1 MGHFLNPALVSR
13 QALQFST
20 NVMCVYF
27 MKTASPGLLELPV
40 VRVNAEGDAPPD
52 PPLLVTSRPFPLA
65 LFSSR
70 KVFWRMSGKIFL
82 VGGPLRSGRCM
93 AHSLMSSTCKH
104 VTTDR
109 RETGDRGQ
117 DIKGCR
123 ASGVNSRRIRAAG
136 L

>member
-1 MGHFLNPALVSR
+1 M
-13 QALQFST
+13 
-20 NVMCVYF
+20 
-27 MKTASPGLLELPV
+27 
-40 VRVNAEGDAPPD
+40 PPWT
-52 PPLLVTSRPFPLA
+52 PPLLVTSRPFPLS

-70 KVFWRMSGKIFL
+70 NVFWRMSGKILL

-104 VTTDR
+104 VTTNR
-109 RETGDRGQ
+109 RQERDRGQ

-136 L
+136 LQDSGVNSRRIRAAGLQE